1 MATLVDAVGVLKTFG
16 VYDTILPFM
25 LVMAGTY
32 AVLTKYK
39 PFGETKGANA
49 IISLIV
55 GLVFISFAKA
65 VLFINMLI
73 PVMTIFLIMIVLAL
87 LIFAFIGVKAE
98 TIAGIFQERKSAFGI
113 VLLLFLLMIFIV
125 ISSVMPEGSLLVQ
138 NPVLAQQLN
147 ITPTGGPGATP
158 IEQASAYLGAQ
169 MNAILL
175 SPQILGLIVMI
186 IVFMLS
192 AYFITRERTRM

>member
-1 MATLVDAVGVLKTFG
+1 MATLVDALGVLKTFG
-16 VYDTILPFM
+16 VYDTILPFL

-39 PFGETKGANA
+39 PFGELKGVNA
-49 IISLIV
+49 IISLVV

-87 LIFAFIGVKAE
+87 LIFAFVGVKAE
-98 TIAGIFQERKSAFGI
+98 TMAQIFQERKSAMGI
-113 VLLLFLLMIFIV
+113 ILLLFLLMIFIV
-125 ISSVMPEGSLLVQ
+125 ISSVMPEGSLFIQ

-147 ITPTGGPGATP
+147 ITPTAAGGTP

-169 MNAILL
+169 MSAILY
-175 SPQILGLIVMI
+175 SPQILGLIVMM